1 MYYLK
6 YSLLF
11 LLFLVISCDL
21 PSESKIYHWAEHWI
35 AVMDADGQNVQYLH
49 QASDYHTSSE
59 CLKGFYR
66 DGALKILETNY
77 NTIKVMDA
85 NGENAITLKNTSA
98 GISRCSVSSDG
109 NYIVY
114 SVSGNILKQA
124 TDGSQLVNL
133 TEDTS
138 YYDTDPQ
145 FSPISQEV
153 VFVRRGTK
161 NHYAAIMLLDENAD
175 QLTKLIDNT
184 SGPVKNNQFSV
195 PTFNRNATWIY
206 YLVPGSK
213 SLSGLYRINR
223 DGSNNELIYQVNP
236 SASPIVVLSNGN
248 IAIAPYGKLFVFD
261 STGEILAD
269 FSDRLNDDMDTPLCF
284 NFSPD
289 GSLTALTTS
298 PPYNSHIKLI
308 NIKTKEI
315 KDLGLGWAPSFLP
328 DGRILFIAKRWFES
342 KNQKDVNSDWIRW

>member
-1 MYYLK
+1 MSYFK
-6 YSLLF
+6 YMLLLF
-11 LLFLVISCDL
+11 LFIVISCDL

-35 AVMDADGQNVQYLH
+35 AVMDADGQNVRYVH
-49 QASDYHTSSE
+49 RASDYNTSSE
-59 CLKGFYR
+59 CLEGFYR
-66 DGALKILETNY
+66 NGVLKILERNF
-77 NTIKVMDA
+77 NTIRVMDA
-85 NGENAITLKNTSA
+85 NGENMITLKNTPA

-109 NYIVY
+109 NFVVY
-114 SVSGNILKQA
+114 SVSGDILKQA
-124 TDGSQLVNL
+124 TDGSQLVKL

-184 SGPVKNNQFSV
+184 AGPVKNNQFSV
-195 PTFNRNATWIY
+195 PTFNRKATRIY
-206 YLVPGSK
+206 YFVSGSK
-213 SLSGLYRINR
+213 FLSGLYRINR
-223 DGSNNELIYQVNP
+223 DGSNNKLIYQVNS

-248 IAIAPYGKLFVFD
+248 IAIAPYGNLFVAD
-261 STGEILAD
+261 STGKILAD
-269 FSDRLNDDMDTPLCF
+269 FSDRLNDMDTPLCF

-308 NIKTKEI
+308 NIKTEEI
-315 KDLGLGWAPSFLP
+315 KNLGLGWAPSFLP

-342 KNQKDVNSDWIRW
+342 KNQEDVNGDWIRY